1 MLYLSLVI
9 EQQEVISKIIKKLRV
24 NEGIKT
30 RECRL
35 VGDKG
40 EQLGVMP
47 LFQALDLAR
56 KKSFDLVEVAP
67 TAVPPVCRL
76 MDYGKFKYEQAKKE
90 REMRKSQKVS
100 ILREIR
106 LRPKI
111 GEHDFEAKTRSV
123 KKLLQDGDKVKIT
136 IMFRGREITHANL
149 GWKLLEKMME
159 VLKGTVSIEKQPSME
174 GSRMFMILTPLTT
187 QQAKPSA
194 AQHAKA
200 QASQSEKVTGSQPA
214 KVKEEQVEKIKE
226 SANA

>member
-1 MLYLSLVI
+1 
-9 EQQEVISKIIKKLRV
+9 
-24 NEGIKT
+24 
-30 RECRL
+30 

-47 LFQALDLAR
+47 LYQALDLAR

-67 TAVPPVCRL
+67 TAVPPVCRM

-90 REMRKSQKVS
+90 REMRKSQKIS

-136 IMFRGREITHANL
+136 IMFRGREITHADL

-159 VLKGTVSIEKQPSME
+159 SLKGTVSIEKQPMME
-174 GSRMFMILTPLTT
+174 GSRMFMILTPLAAQQGKAAPA
-187 QQAKPSA
+187 QQAKAPSA
-194 AQHAKA
+194 PSKTEKA
-200 QASQSEKVTGSQPA
+200 AAGQPA
-214 KVKEEQVEKIKE
+214 KAKDEKVDRIKE

>member
-1 MLYLSLVI
+1 V
-9 EQQEVISKIIKKLRV
+9 
-24 NEGIKT
+24 
-30 RECRL
+30 

-47 LFQALDLAR
+47 LYMALELAK
-56 KKSFDLVEVAP
+56 KKSYDLVEVAP
-67 TAVPPVCRL
+67 TSVPPVCRL

-90 REMRKSQKVS
+90 REMKKGQKTS

-136 IMFRGREITHANL
+136 IMFRGREITHAQL
-149 GWKLLEKMME
+149 GFKLLEKMME
-159 VLKGTVSIEKQPSME
+159 NVKGTVTIERQPMME
-174 GSRMFMILTPLTT
+174 GSRMFMILNPLSP
-187 QQAKPSA
+187 QQTKAAAPHAVKAGEGKPA
-194 AQHAKA
+194 GVPPVAKA
-200 QASQSEKVTGSQPA
+200 KEEKVE
-214 KVKEEQVEKIKE
+214 KVKE

>member
-1 MLYLSLVI
+1 
-9 EQQEVISKIIKKLRV
+9 
-24 NEGIKT
+24 
-30 RECRL
+30 L

-47 LFQALDLAR
+47 LYQALDLAK

-67 TAVPPVCRL
+67 TAVPPVCRM

-90 REMRKSQKVS
+90 REMRKTQKIS

-111 GEHDFEAKTRSV
+111 GDHDFEAKTRSV

-136 IMFRGREITHANL
+136 IMFRGREITHADL
-149 GWKLLEKMME
+149 GWRLLEKMME
-159 VLKGTVSIEKQPSME
+159 SLKGTVSIEKQPMME
-174 GSRMFMILTPLTT
+174 GSRMFMILTPLSG
-187 QQAKPSA
+187 QQAKSTTVQQAKTP
-194 AQHAKA
+194 AKA
-200 QASQSEKVTGSQPA
+200 EKVTAKQPEKA
-214 KVKEEQVEKIKE
+214 KEEKVERVKE

>member
-1 MLYLSLVI
+1 MALY
-9 EQQEVISKIIKKLRV
+9 
-24 NEGIKT
+24 
-30 RECRL
+30 
-35 VGDKG
+35 
-40 EQLGVMP
+40 
-47 LFQALDLAR
+47 QALELAK

-90 REMRKSQKVS
+90 REMRKSQKTS

-136 IMFRGREITHANL
+136 IMFRGREITHADL

-159 VLKGTVSIEKQPSME
+159 VLKGTVSIEKQPMME
-174 GSRMFMILTPLTT
+174 GSRMFMILTPMAG
-187 QQAKPSA
+187 QQTKAA
-194 AQHAKA
+194 AQPERVKA
-200 QASQSEKVTGSQPA
+200 QTEKAAVNSPA
-214 KVKEEQVEKIKE
+214 KVKEQKVEKVKE